1 MEKYF
6 SREFELDSIDKSL
19 EFLQHTVGDVGCV
32 VWDAALVLAGHLDV
46 LNKSQPLKDLRIL
59 ELGSGTGCVG
69 LVAAAL
75 GLVPETQGNESQ
87 C

>member
-1 MEKYF
+1 MDKYF
-6 SREFELDSIDKSL
+6 IREFQLMNNVTL

-32 VWDAALVLAGHLDV
+32 VWDAALVLAGYLDNSVKHLDN
-46 LNKSQPLKDLRIL
+46 LNIL

-75 GLVPETQGNESQ
+75 GYSYITCTLFF
-87 C
+87 

>member
-6 SREFELDSIDKSL
+6 SREFEVTSTGKSL

-32 VWDAALVLAGHLDV
+32 VWDAALVLSSYLDRK
-46 LNKSQPLKDLRIL
+46 NRTGEQPLAGLRIL

-75 GLVPETQGNESQ
+75 G
-87 C
+87 

>member
-6 SREFELDSIDKSL
+6 SREFDLLSKNSSL

-32 VWDAALVLAGHLDV
+32 VWDAALVLAGYLDN
-46 LNKSQPLKDLRIL
+46 LNHIGKKPLKNLRIL

-75 GLVPETQGNESQ
+75 GYTISS
-87 C
+87 

>member
-6 SREFELDSIDKSL
+6 SRDFELFSNDANL

-32 VWDAALVLAGHLDV
+32 VWDAALVLAGFLDRMNKV
-46 LNKSQPLKDLRIL
+46 GQKSLNGLKIL

-69 LVAAAL
+69 LVATAL
-75 GLVPETQGNESQ
+75 G
-87 C
+87 